1 MAIRT
6 ALIGY
11 GIGGS
16 VFHEPF
22 LAVDPSYEI
31 AAVVTSSPQ
40 RRAKAQQR
48 YRVIPTVDELWSR
61 ADEFDLAIITSPT
74 AMHTEHALAALDAGL
89 HVVVDKPI
97 AITAADARR
106 IVEHAHTCGKSLST
120 FQSRRYDAEHQ
131 TARELISSGVL
142 GDIVRL
148 ELNFLRDVGG
158 LRDNWRDSTATND
171 GGGVTFDLG
180 SHMFDAAQYLLG
192 PATSITGTT
201 RWLRG
206 GDADDDLEAVLTH
219 QSGAVSQIRCSW
231 VAEQTL
237 PWLHLVGTKA
247 SYTVNDTDVQ
257 EPKLKAG
264 QRPTA
269 ANGFGRV
276 AKTDWGRLTTPD
288 GTWTPTPTVDG
299 DYGAFYRG
307 LARHLEHGEPVP
319 VDPHDAVHTLEL
331 IESFLSTQGSAH
343 QKGRLNV

>member
-48 YRVIPTVDELWSR
+48 YRVIPTVDKLWSR

-180 SHMFDAAQYLLG
+180 SHMFDAAQHLLG
-192 PATSITGTT
+192 PAHFHH
-201 RWLRG
+201 WY
-206 GDADDDLEAVLTH
+206 D
-219 QSGAVSQIRCSW
+219 
-231 VAEQTL
+231 TL
-237 PWLHLVGTKA
+237 A
-247 SYTVNDTDVQ
+247 
-257 EPKLKAG
+257 ARRRRR
-264 QRPTA
+264 QRP
-269 ANGFGRV
+269 GGR
-276 AKTDWGRLTTPD
+276 ADPSER
-288 GTWTPTPTVDG
+288 
-299 DYGAFYRG
+299 
-307 LARHLEHGEPVP
+307 RHLP
-319 VDPHDAVHTLEL
+319 DPLQL
-331 IESFLSTQGSAH
+331 G
-343 QKGRLNV
+343 G

>member
-22 LAVDPSYEI
+22 LAINPSYEI
-31 AAVVTSSPQ
+31 AAVVTSAPE
-40 RRAKAQQR
+40 RRAKAERR
-48 YRVIPTVDELWSR
+48 YRVIPTVDELWNH
-61 ADEFDLAIITSPT
+61 ANEFDLAIVTSPT

-97 AITAADARR
+97 AITSADARR
-106 IVEHAHTCGKSLST
+106 IVERTKTRGKSLST

-131 TARELISSGVL
+131 TARELIASGVL
-142 GDIVRL
+142 GDLVRL
-148 ELNFLRDVGG
+148 ELSFQRDVGA
-158 LRDNWRDSTATND
+158 LRDNWRDTTATNA

-192 PATSITGTT
+192 PAISITGTT
-201 RWLRG
+201 RWVRG
-206 GDADDDLEAVLTH
+206 GDADDDLDALLTH
-219 QSGAVSQIRCSW
+219 QSGALSQIRCSW
-231 VAEQTL
+231 VKRQTL
-237 PWLHLVGTKA
+237 PWLHLVGTA
-247 SYTVNDTDVQ
+247 GSYTVDDTDVQ

-269 ANGFGRV
+269 AGRFGRV
-276 AKTDWGRLTTPD
+276 TQADWGRITSPD
-288 GTWTPTPTVDG
+288 GTWSPTPTVDG

-307 LARHLEHGEPVP
+307 FARHLEHGDPVP
-319 VDPHDAVHTLEL
+319 VDPSDAVRTLEL
-331 IESFLSTQGSAH
+331 IESFLSTQAQPIG
-343 QKGRLNV
+343 KGA